1 MGKKILIVD
10 DDPEIVT
17 LLTRWLR
24 NIGYEIIAAYDSYQ
38 CLKMAQEVR
47 PDLILLD
54 VMMPAG
60 GGINAFNNLK
70 SSVYTSTI
78 PIIFI
83 TVDPE
88 EVKKQVKE
96 FSIDGLFEKPF
107 NRDDIINKIKELIG
121 E

>member
-24 NIGYEIIAAYDSYQ
+24 NIGYEITAAYDSYQ

-60 GGINAFNNLK
+60 GGINTFNKLK

-83 TVDPE
+83 TARPE
-88 EVKKQVKE
+88 EVRKQVKE
-96 FSIDGLFEKPF
+96 FCIDGLFAKPF

>member
-10 DDPEIVT
+10 DDPDIVN
-17 LLTRWLR
+17 LLTRLLR
-24 NIGYEIIAAYDSYQ
+24 NTGYEVVAAYDSYQ
-38 CLKMAQEVR
+38 CLKMAQEIR

-70 SSVYTSTI
+70 LSSYTSTT

-83 TVDPE
+83 TAYPE
-88 EVKKQVKE
+88 KVKNQVKE
-96 FSIDGLFEKPF
+96 FSIEGLITKPF
-107 NRDDIINKIKELIG
+107 NKDDVITKIKEVIG

>member
-10 DDPEIVT
+10 DDPDIVN
-17 LLTRWLR
+17 LLTRMLR
-24 NIGYEIIAAYDSYQ
+24 KTGYEVFAAYDSYQ
-38 CLKMAQEVR
+38 CLKMAQEIR
-47 PDLILLD
+47 PDLICLD

-70 SSVYTSTI
+70 SSTYTSTT

-83 TVDPE
+83 TASPE
-88 EVKKQVKE
+88 EVRKQGKE
-96 FSIDGLFEKPF
+96 FHIDGLITKPF
-107 NRDDIINKIKELIG
+107 NKDDVINKIKELIG

>member
-10 DDPEIVT
+10 DDPNIVT
-17 LLTRWLR
+17 LLTRLLR
-24 NIGYEIIAAYDSYQ
+24 NGGYEIFAAYDSYQ
-38 CLKMAQEVR
+38 GLQMAQEVR
-47 PDLILLD
+47 PDLICLD

-60 GGINAFNNLK
+60 GGINTFNKLK

-83 TVDPE
+83 TANPE

-107 NRDDIINKIKELIG
+107 DHDDIMNKVKELIG